1 MLSNLISNAIKFTE
15 KGKIVLTIKLGEKMP
30 KKSMLQFDVTDT
42 GIGIPEAF
50 FTNIFQS
57 FTQVDGSKRSQ
68 LNY

>member
-1 MLSNLISNAIKFTE
+1 
-15 KGKIVLTIKLGEKMP
+15 MP